1 MRTANNIFEETLDWV
16 KENYEKFGFH
26 KERDITWTIQKKITE
41 IITDNNLPY
50 KVYDEYPIKPG
61 NRRSICV
68 DIAILNKDF
77 TPRQGSTIEVAAEFK
92 YEPDHKREDMLTFY
106 YDSKGN
112 KKTKFPLVFWKEG
125 VGKDVENAKDYFSSK
140 LAKTSYSI
148 FIDEGG
154 HFRSYAPFVG
164 SKWLDF
170 PLNSDKS
177 KKISMLFFKLPIQ

>member
-1 MRTANNIFEETLDWV
+1 MKTASNVFEETLDWV
-16 KENYEKFGFH
+16 KEKYEEFGFH

-61 NRRSICV
+61 NHRSICV

-92 YEPDHKREDMLTFY
+92 YEPDHKREDMLTYY
-106 YDSKGN
+106 YDVEGN
-112 KKTKFPLVFWKEG
+112 KKTKFPLVFWREG
-125 VGKDVENAKDYFSSK
+125 VGKDIENAKEYFSSK
-140 LAKTSYSI
+140 LAKASYSI

-154 HFRSYAPFVG
+154 YFRSYATFVG
-164 SKWLDF
+164 SRWIDF

-177 KKISMLFFKLPIQ
+177 KKISMLLFKLPV